1 MDDVPR
7 SLVEI
12 QEWMQ
17 AALLS
22 PGRAPHL
29 AEVFTASAT
38 QSAEERFRV
47 YHRGYRL
54 RLLRCLRQRYPAMSH
69 LLGRELFERFALDYL
84 DANPSRS
91 PVLDTLGDDFPDHL
105 ARTRPDTGDGGPPE
119 VWIDLLIDLARFER
133 DFTAVLDGP
142 DSVDDGPVGGTGSGD
157 GGGARLFEAR
167 FPVHRYA
174 AAVRHGQDPEPP
186 GAEPVRLSLTRRDGT
201 VVVHDLT
208 DAGHRAPRATARP
221 STAA

>member
-1 MDDVPR
+1 
-7 SLVEI
+7 
-12 QEWMQ
+12 MQ
-17 AALLS
+17 AALLA
-22 PGRAPHL
+22 PGRVPHL

-54 RLLRCLRQRYPAMSH
+54 RLLRCMRLRYPAMLR
-69 LLGRELFERFALDYL
+69 LLGRELFERFALDHL

-91 PVLDTLGDDFPDHL
+91 PVLDALGDDFPDHL
-105 ARTRPDTGDGGPPE
+105 ARTRPDTAGGGPPE
-119 VWIDLLIDLARFER
+119 AWIDLLIDLARFER

-142 DSVDDGPVGGTGSGD
+142 DTGEN
-157 GGGARLFEAR
+157 GGALLFEAR

-174 AAVRHGQDPEPP
+174 AAVRHGEEPEPP

-201 VVVHDLT
+201 VVVHDPT
-208 DAGHRAPRATARP
+208 DAGHRARRATVRP
-221 STAA
+221 SPAA